1 MSEFPVSQNS
11 IGAIGSRFVFSDRE
25 TAAMSIATAIE
36 GSQLLIINRI
46 LGQSTTRTTKAI
58 GATGALALGAGIA
71 GLFDKIPISRL
82 ASASLFGYGMST
94 IISLGIPLIAAAIS
108 SADGAGSLGTP
119 TPF

>member
-11 IGAIGSRFVFSDRE
+11 IGAIGSRFVFNDLE
-25 TAAMSIATAIE
+25 TAAMSIATAIG

-46 LGQSTTRTTKAI
+46 LGQSTTRTKKAI

-71 GLFDKIPISRL
+71 GLFEKIPMSRII
-82 ASASLFGYGMST
+82 AVSLFGYGMST

-108 SADGAGSLGTP
+108 SADGVGSLGTP

>member
-1 MSEFPVSQNS
+1 MSEFPISQNS

-25 TAAMSIATAIE
+25 TAAMSIATAIG
-36 GSQLLIINRI
+36 GSQLLIVNRV
-46 LGQSTTRTTKAI
+46 LGGASPTTTKAI

-71 GLFDKIPISRL
+71 GLFDKIPMSRL

-108 SADGAGSLGTP
+108 SAGGVGSLSIP
-119 TPF
+119 S

>member
-25 TAAMSIATAIE
+25 TAAMSIATAIG
-36 GSQLLIINRI
+36 GSQFLI
-46 LGQSTTRTTKAI
+46 LGHLLGEASPMAKRAI
-58 GATGALALGAGIA
+58 GATGAIALGAGIA
-71 GLFDKIPISRL
+71 GLFDKIPMSRL

-108 SADGAGSLGTP
+108 SADGVGSLSIP
-119 TPF
+119 S